1 MGKKRDR
8 KWSGGDGGICC
19 LYTSVSMYVS
29 LCVCVCESVTS
40 KYISAD
46 LVVGYQQQGQRQ

>member
-1 MGKKRDR
+1 M
-8 KWSGGDGGICC
+8 
-19 LYTSVSMYVS
+19 LFVYVS
-29 LCVCVCESVTS
+29 LYVCESVCVRESVTS